1 MSKKIILV
9 FALALFFATS
19 LQAVNVYAR
28 SGTQN
33 RVTQTYAAPPGVVMF
48 TDRGLISEQTMFIA
62 FDNDDRNLI
71 SRVGNA
77 RVREW
82 NSEVD
87 FIFRAP
93 HLELFVQNNV
103 AAGTEF
109 TILLHNMTWFFRSV
123 ETHTPSIYINDNYS
137 GGIEI
142 LLPTNYNRLAGLFV
156 PSGVGTGGT
165 YTRIVPLHS
174 DEVPFEL
181 RVSDTDARY
190 AVVTVLESAFY
201 GDVIRI
207 PLIAKAPSHIR
218 GASVEVIG
226 TNESLITSG
235 LYQLMSART
244 TMPQDMRR
252 NATHTSATVHMTG
265 VNYIRIPQIV
275 IRENTHGIIENGEIV
290 LTAPEGFM
298 IVPDVEVERLGRVT
312 RRTPYFRDEN
322 GDYIVDIVLGG
333 GISWRNLQVREHNY
347 QDEAAVGTDF
357 RFHYRN
363 PAGDLD
369 PSVLRIQLNNIVR
382 SRFREPGYVAIRGL
396 RIVAVGEVLPG
407 EKYMEIAPF
416 NNMEYLTTQSFHVG
430 TIVR

>member
-1 MSKKIILV
+1 
-9 FALALFFATS
+9 
-19 LQAVNVYAR
+19 
-28 SGTQN
+28 
-33 RVTQTYAAPPGVVMF
+33 
-48 TDRGLISEQTMFIA
+48 MFIA

-71 SRVGNA
+71 SNVGNA
-77 RVREW
+77 RIREW
-82 NSEVD
+82 NSEID

-103 AAGTEF
+103 VAGTEF
-109 TILLHNMTWFFRSV
+109 TVRLHNMTWFFRSV
-123 ETHTPSIYINDNYS
+123 ETHTPSIFINDSYS
-137 GGIEI
+137 GGIEM
-142 LLPTNYNRLAGLFV
+142 LLPSNYNRHAGLFV
-156 PSGVGTGGT
+156 PSGVKTGGT

-181 RVSDTDARY
+181 SVSDTDARY

-207 PLIAKAPSHIR
+207 PLIAIAPNHTR
-218 GASVEVIG
+218 GVSVEIIG
-226 TNESLITSG
+226 SNESLITSG
-235 LYQLMSART
+235 LYPLMSAST
-244 TMPQDMRR
+244 TITEDIRR
-252 NATHTSATVHMTG
+252 NATHTSATIHMTG

-275 IRENTHGIIENGEIV
+275 IRENTHGIIENGEIM
-290 LTAPEGFM
+290 LSAPEGFI

-322 GDYIVDIVLGG
+322 GNYIVDIVLGG
-333 GISWRNLQVREHNY
+333 GISWRNLQIREHDY
-347 QDEAAVGTDF
+347 QQEAAVGEDF

-363 PAGDLD
+363 PAGELD

-396 RIVAVGEVLPG
+396 RIVAMGEVLPG
-407 EKYMEIAPF
+407 AKYMEITPF
-416 NNMEYLTTQSFHVG
+416 NNMEYLTPQSFHVG